1 MTISDQTLK
10 AMIRDFHGFDLSDE
24 ELTLVRPE
32 LEYYLEQLEIIAELD
47 LADVFSSRLLRVEEG
62 GQSHA

>member
-1 MTISDQTLK
+1 MAISDQTLK
-10 AMIRDFHGFDLSDE
+10 AMIRDFRGFDLSVV
-24 ELTLVRPE
+24 ELALVRPE

-47 LADVFSSRLLRVEEG
+47 LADVFSSRLLQVEEG